1 MPMFYKPKIKPWT
14 EEKVLVQEKLECAK
28 ETASITI
35 PYGLQ
40 LQESLWNSDSL
51 RLAIRV
57 CLGSSVETFVS
68 HHGVGKNNHI
78 NVWTL
83 AKDNKTGEMEEN
95 LSSLTTPLRFERLLF
110 INKRWSFVGFCNDL
124 TLSVLTTKFAVV
136 SSTFTGRTVLCMLYN
151 ETADELVTGIAGAIM
166 TWTFPIKQTDPLV
179 PGRIYNCSFTPD
191 DWVHSLKFD
200 SISRQIIAVSNVRI
214 AIIAEKDY
222 HVRTCFDKK
231 SDFPFTTCVFY
242 HPASYFI
249 TGDKNGT
256 IRAWS
261 TSLDS
266 YPLVTQFL
274 VRIWNF
280 DTFTQ
285 TYRLQTGEDI
295 VDMSL
300 ISSDQLFYYSR
311 HNLKVWNLNQFHSLF
326 TMLSSRIKRCFRVT
340 SPGYPARIVV
350 EAVDGGIRLI
360 SPVHGY
366 ELTTMLPITTLN
378 TTEIVG
384 FAHDRRKEKLYV
396 LLSSREVLVFES
408 DNNPCC
414 AHQSWRAEC
423 PDEGVCSIALLNSE
437 FALTEEDLDLECG
450 LLFAGHYNGQ
460 ISLLDG
466 FGVSMKEVQAHQG
479 QVIFL
484 GSSHGLSTSRDTIG
498 SRDHLLSCGT
508 DYVIRVWQIIAVSN
522 VRIAIIAEKDYHVRT
537 CFDKKSDFPF
547 TTCVFY
553 HPASYF
559 ITGDKNGTIRA
570 WSTSLDSYPLVT
582 QFLVRI
588 WNFDTFTQTYRLQ
601 TGEDIVDMSLISSDQ
616 LFYYSRHNL
625 KVWNLNQF
633 HSLFTMLSSR
643 IKRCFRVTSP
653 GYPARIVV
661 EAVDEGIRLISPV
674 HGYELTTMLPITT
687 LNTTEI
693 VGFAHDRRKEKLYV
707 LLSSREVL
715 VFESDNNPCCAHQL
729 WRAECPDEGVCSI
742 ALLNSEF
749 ALTEEDLDLECGLL
763 FAGHYNGQISLLDGF
778 GVSMKEVQ
786 AHQGQVIFLG
796 SSHGLSTSRDTIG
809 SRDHLLSCGTDY
821 VIRVWQVRHV
831 NQRAIDIVPK
841 SRIKL
846 LQLPRQLEM
855 TGNTLCMAMEDHKV
869 VMCRTDLDCGS
880 AYGKKKNFEFMMHS
894 KDEGHTAAINGISSC
909 PLLGLFAT
917 SSEDMSVRIWDM
929 DNHLIRELNFDDTLC
944 GVCFL
949 NPRGDLL
956 VGFQSHISLVTLTD
970 YLPAPYLLKMMGL
983 LWLISPVHGYEL
995 TTMLPITTLNTTE
1008 IVGFAHDRR
1017 KEKLYVLLSSREV
1030 LVFESD
1036 NNPCCAHQLW
1046 RAECPDEGVC
1056 SIALLN
1062 SEFALTEEDLDLE
1075 CGLLFAGHYNG
1086 QISLLDGFGV
1096 SMKEVQAHQGQVI
1109 FLGSS
1114 HGLSTS
1120 RDTIGSRD
1128 HLLSCGTD
1136 YVIRVWQVR
1145 HVNQRAI
1152 DIVSKSRIK
1161 LLQLPRELE
1170 MTGNTLCM
1178 AMEDHKVVM
1187 CRTDLDCGSAY
1198 GKKKNFEFMMHSK
1211 DEGHTAAIN
1220 GYWYDSHRVPTV
1232 PMDLDKRRPMLSPD
1246 IPLVPWEEESDSDEE
1261 KENALVKPEDDGLN
1275 WLRRASQRMSMMSQG
1290 GTSMLSRISIMQN
1303 AADMLDDRC
1312 TSVGGRASSLFDSAL
1327 GTESQRSVSV
1337 RSHHAVDHLTNH
1349 RELQKSREEEK
1360 AACRPP
1366 LYWPCAPDCFIPN
1379 SVVRK
1384 LVKVRKP
1391 PEYLIPKIIRPVKE
1405 KKKKRKNREDDPFEA
1420 IDVRDECKQA
1430 IFEEMSD
1437 REEEE
1442 EELETKL
1449 DFGER
1454 DLNYHSTPEGPE
1466 TETEPEGTPEP
1477 KQLQPRPV
1485 KLRRPRPV
1493 EGSEVLKSI
1502 VVKDWYPRT
1511 MEGVLKAE
1519 DVLNDISGV
1528 MIRCSSDVFTDLCN
1542 DIVRVNN
1549 ELGLP
1554 RVQRSLIYD
1563 LLIKNTLNESAA
1575 IRRQAVRTLA
1585 RLYVTSKDAALSMIR
1600 RLIDASPEVVDET
1613 KEALRTLFGVNDME
1627 GLSNLLMSLGVVSM
1641 YLPSRD
1647 NVILTELAERLG
1659 RAKQH
1664 GMDYSGD
1671 IDWESMDTS
1680 PVMAKPARTKRTR
1693 RLPAV
1698 ARRRSFPARRLPS
1711 LLDRA
1716 SPSDYGAFRD
1726 ELKQSRLGCKLLQ
1739 QLGPISSKIS
1749 SEFGKSPG
1757 STPDDMG
1764 DSLRVK
1770 GKKLGSLDFPQDS
1783 GFARDLS
1790 PPDTPKEPA
1799 SPVALPPLIFA
1810 LIPSLL
1816 NKGATVQEAF
1826 DKVIHR
1832 RVDEISSDKPL
1843 MVKGVFPLAIKDI
1856 ITLLPSNDEKTA
1868 IIKEKIEGSLQEME
1882 GCGIG
1887 VRADQG
1893 FEEKFIDV
1901 DKMLEIFALFESL
1914 DDQKKIFKKV
1924 VAKLMGSVNR
1934 MDRLRHLRRTGKKE
1948 KSKMGMSLS
1957 SPGRLQKLSES
1968 SNVVYPG
1975 MKEPKQIAGDT
1986 HAISQDDDEYEERE
2000 DRFVLLSTPV
2010 RKNLVPGICGERLST
2025 H

>member
-51 RLAIRV
+51 RLAIRM

-151 ETADELVTGIAGAIM
+151 ENADELVTGIAGAIM

-274 VRIWNF
+274 GHCDAITSLLIHDRQPLLVSSSLDKTVRIWNF

-350 EAVDGGIRLI
+350 EAVDGGIR
-360 SPVHGY
+360 
-366 ELTTMLPITTLN
+366 
-378 TTEIVG
+378 
-384 FAHDRRKEKLYV
+384 
-396 LLSSREVLVFES
+396 
-408 DNNPCC
+408 
-414 AHQSWRAEC
+414 
-423 PDEGVCSIALLNSE
+423 
-437 FALTEEDLDLECG
+437 
-450 LLFAGHYNGQ
+450 
-460 ISLLDG
+460 
-466 FGVSMKEVQAHQG
+466 
-479 QVIFL
+479 
-484 GSSHGLSTSRDTIG
+484 
-498 SRDHLLSCGT
+498 
-508 DYVIRVWQIIAVSN
+508 
-522 VRIAIIAEKDYHVRT
+522 
-537 CFDKKSDFPF
+537 
-547 TTCVFY
+547 
-553 HPASYF
+553 
-559 ITGDKNGTIRA
+559 
-570 WSTSLDSYPLVT
+570 
-582 QFLVRI
+582 
-588 WNFDTFTQTYRLQ
+588 
-601 TGEDIVDMSLISSDQ
+601 
-616 LFYYSRHNL
+616 
-625 KVWNLNQF
+625 
-633 HSLFTMLSSR
+633 
-643 IKRCFRVTSP
+643 
-653 GYPARIVV
+653 
-661 EAVDEGIRLISPV
+661 
-674 HGYELTTMLPITT
+674 
-687 LNTTEI
+687 
-693 VGFAHDRRKEKLYV
+693 
-707 LLSSREVL
+707 
-715 VFESDNNPCCAHQL
+715 
-729 WRAECPDEGVCSI
+729 
-742 ALLNSEF
+742 
-749 ALTEEDLDLECGLL
+749 
-763 FAGHYNGQISLLDGF
+763 
-778 GVSMKEVQ
+778 
-786 AHQGQVIFLG
+786 
-796 SSHGLSTSRDTIG
+796 
-809 SRDHLLSCGTDY
+809 
-821 VIRVWQVRHV
+821 
-831 NQRAIDIVPK
+831 
-841 SRIKL
+841 
-846 LQLPRQLEM
+846 
-855 TGNTLCMAMEDHKV
+855 
-869 VMCRTDLDCGS
+869 
-880 AYGKKKNFEFMMHS
+880 
-894 KDEGHTAAINGISSC
+894 
-909 PLLGLFAT
+909 
-917 SSEDMSVRIWDM
+917 
-929 DNHLIRELNFDDTLC
+929 
-944 GVCFL
+944 
-949 NPRGDLL
+949 
-956 VGFQSHISLVTLTD
+956 
-970 YLPAPYLLKMMGL
+970 
-983 LWLISPVHGYEL
+983 LISPVHGYEL

-1220 GYWYDSHRVPTV
+1220 GISSCPLLGLFATSSEDMSVRIWDMDNHLIRELNFDDTLCGVCFLNPRGDLLVGFQSHISLVTLTDYLPAPYLLKDEPIEKHVQFDDHIQYWYDSHRVPTV
-1232 PMDLDKRRPMLSPD
+1232 PMNLDKRRPMLSPD

-1420 IDVRDECKQA
+1420 IDVRDESALRWKKRTIPQKRDKRVPPKISIDETGEKPTNKAFTKPVYSSKFAELRARRRTNATGQA

-1437 REEEE
+1437 KEEEE
-1442 EELETKL
+1442 EEQEPKL
-1449 DFGER
+1449 GYGER
-1454 DLNYHSTPEGPE
+1454 DLNFHSTPEGPE

-1698 ARRRSFPARRLPS
+1698 ARRRSFPDRRPPF

-1799 SPVALPPLIFA
+1799 SPVALPPLVGRRASRLQSMLVVSGVGRANEHKPPSYDVTPVLSSASIVSTTTAPQESSRVEKKEPERRKFSEISQSFSFEDVIDALDQDGDSHLGRAFVMAMLNLKRTDSFAKIGGKEGGGPLKEIFNLENFLKIFA

-1975 MKEPKQIAGDT
+1975 MK
-1986 HAISQDDDEYEERE
+1986 DDDEYEERE

-2010 RKNLVPGICGERLST
+2010 RKNLVPGICGERLVHSLNIRHPRPYPSREIESATSEQIIGTLPHRLSFHTGSRDWGQTSYGIMDVTWTTRGPRYAIDAPGVQSSISYMSAGHVTDHQPPITTCHDICFNEYARKTGKTGNIAPIFRERLKSITEVLPVGTWQNFGDATGSPST
-2025 H
+2025 PAALYSNPTSLLTGRDQWYVRDACVSPSENISTNYGSPKLPRIVETRQRGDVTPSPLELSRGISRERLLTKLDRMQLPRVCNAREEK